1 MHPIEILEKEHE
13 EILAN
18 IDKMEEIVSKI
29 KGKKGFEEIENEL
42 SELKKVAHLFLD
54 ADNHHKREEDVLF
67 PAMESKGIQ
76 GPTYVMRSEHDELRA
91 KKRQLDDAVKAVPKI
106 GFSEFLGKVEDSA
119 SFIQSVLREHIMKE
133 NNILYPM
140 AQNVIDESE
149 WEDIGKKFDEIGYCC
164 FSPTAIKTH
173 NMEKTKKH
181 TCSCHH

>member
-18 IDKMEEIVSKI
+18 IDRMEEIVNKI
-29 KGKKGFEEIENEL
+29 KTKKDFADIKNEIDA
-42 SELKKVAHLFLD
+42 LKKVAHLFID

-67 PAMESKGIQ
+67 PAMEAKGIQ

-91 KKRQLDDAVKAVPKI
+91 KKRQLNETVNSVPKI
-106 GFSEFLGKVEDSA
+106 GFSDFLSKVEESA

-140 AQNVIDESE
+140 AMDCIEEKE
-149 WEDIGKKFDEIGYCC
+149 WMDIGNKFDKIGYCC
-164 FSPTAIKTH
+164 FSPKAIKTH